1 MSQPIP
7 QSIIQALN
15 DRILADPLMGP
26 ELFARLLAAQKE
38 LGLLHGDRPTCPF
51 LRPHILS
58 RDQYSSVSLA
68 AEIIARAFEKLV
80 ARALADAELM
90 KEFGLSAAELK
101 LARLNP
107 GYSTLCVTSRLD
119 AYVTESG
126 FK

>member
-26 ELFARLLAAQKE
+26 ELFARLLASQRE

-58 RDQYSSVSLA
+58 RTQYEVISRA
-68 AEIIARAFEKLV
+68 AETIAGAFEKLV
-80 ARALADAELM
+80 ARALDEDALFSELGLTDAEEKM
-90 KEFGLSAAELK
+90 
-101 LARLNP
+101 ARIDP
-107 GYSTLCVTSRLD
+107 G
-119 AYVTESG
+119 
-126 FK
+126 